1 MVCVNCPTHKSIPS
15 TCWRGNCN
23 FLWSQGLPGQ
33 NHRASILCR
42 SHDLSCHIFSTTGTA
57 LLWCLRATVSA
68 VLLPMLGN
76 SWIMVL
82 CAAYVCKR
90 MTDRNL
96 SDKRT
101 FYKSLIRTYI
111 HKKRNLAAQWFH
123 NIGTGWSVRN
133 FKVALYLKEYVR
145 TTLRHPASWMIC
157 RLMGY

>member
-1 MVCVNCPTHKSIPS
+1 MVCVNWPTHKSIPS

-23 FLWSQGLPGQ
+23 FLWSHGLPGQ

-42 SHDLSCHIFSTTGTA
+42 SHDLSCHSLSTTGTA

-68 VLLPMLGN
+68 VLLLMLGN

-82 CAAYVCKR
+82 CAAAYGCND
-90 MTDRNL
+90 MTDKNL

-101 FYKSLIRTYI
+101 FYTIP
-111 HKKRNLAAQWFH
+111 NP
-123 NIGTGWSVRN
+123 NIQVSSVKN
-133 FKVALYLKEYVR
+133 FKVASYLKEYVR

-157 RLMGY
+157 RQD

>member
-57 LLWCLRATVSA
+57 ILWCLRATVSA
-68 VLLPMLGN
+68 VLLLMLGN

-82 CAAYVCKR
+82 CAAYVCNN

-101 FYKSLIRTYI
+101 FYTIPNPNI
-111 HKKRNLAAQWFH
+111 HPEKRNLAAQWLH
-123 NIGTGWSVRN
+123 KIGTGWSVRN
-133 FKVALYLKEYVR
+133 FKVASYLKEYVR

-157 RLMGY
+157 RQD